1 MADANTMA
9 AIDASLKE
17 AYPIGTFEKQ
27 FSEQKELYKRIEK
40 LNASDFSVINM
51 GGRRSVIP
59 IMKGRIAGGGW
70 RAENTALP
78 AARSLQPA
86 NIYVS
91 NKNIYHR
98 AYITGQVLEMASQNW
113 EAFVPELELL
123 TTSMDESVKKK
134 FNFAMYRTNTGAI
147 TTITTGVINST
158 TVVVGSLKGLY
169 VDMPIDVMTTE
180 AGGTQEV
187 SSAVITD
194 IADSTNTLTL
204 DVAITCTTGS
214 FVFEAGDQNNSL
226 TGLLANLS
234 ATSTS
239 WHGIDKT
246 ATGNG
251 WSKGTI
257 VNSTSKAI
265 SDADLKA
272 LKTAALKA
280 NPNEPGRFWLTTYE
294 VADQI
299 WDKLLRPDR
308 RINDTKIAG
317 GVDTFTYHN
326 YPVVCENDCPS
337 GTLFLVD
344 PTKVK
349 LLRVKDFN
357 YIMNAGSIQ
366 HPVSG
371 YDAVEISLRSYC
383 DLLVTYP
390 KAVPY
395 SSGFLEA

>member
-1 MADANTMA
+1 MADMNTMS

-27 FSEQKELYKRIEK
+27 FSEQKELYARIEK
-40 LNASDFSVINM
+40 LSASDFATINM

-59 IMKGRIAGGGW
+59 VMKGRIAGGGW

-78 AARSLQPA
+78 SARSLQPA
-86 NIYVS
+86 NLYVS

-98 AYITGQVLEMASQNW
+98 AYITGQVLEMAKQNW
-113 EAFVPELELL
+113 ESFVPELELL

-147 TTITTGVINST
+147 TQIKLGVTGASAV
-158 TVVVGSLKGLY
+158 TVNSLKGLY
-169 VDMPIDVMTTE
+169 VDMPIDVYTTE
-180 AGGTQEV
+180 TAGTHEV
-187 SSAVITD
+187 SSVVITD
-194 IADSTNTLTL
+194 INESTGTLTL
-204 DVAITCTTGS
+204 ETPITCTTGS
-214 FVFEAGDQNNSL
+214 YVFEAGDQNNSL
-226 TGLLANLS
+226 TGLNANL
-234 ATSTS
+234 ATTGTV
-239 WHGIDKT
+239 HGVNK
-246 ATGNG
+246 AGAGNG
-251 WSKGTI
+251 WAMGSLI
-257 VNSTSKAI
+257 NSSAKAI

-272 LKTAALKA
+272 LKTSALKA

-308 RINDTKIAG
+308 RISDTKIAG

-326 YPVVCENDCPS
+326 YPVVCENDCPA
-337 GTLFLVD
+337 GHIYLID
-344 PTKVK
+344 AGKIK
-349 LLRVKDFN
+349 LLRVSDFN

-371 YDAVEISLRSYC
+371 YDAVEISLKSYC

-395 SSGFLEA
+395 STGFLEA